1 MTMIIQFS
9 LYIIEGSIILLVN
22 GLLVCSLLRKASL
35 RSKYAIIVPRFIT
48 DTIVGLAALV
58 AGTTTLRSRIFCMFM
73 PWNLLFVWSDPMSA
87 VVQLAISL
95 DRLISLI
102 APIFYYKRPV
112 AIQMTQ
118 TSLWHVSWATV
129 AIAGWTITL
138 VTGTGK
144 TTLDPICWFGK
155 SVIHELTDTIL
166 YTRIIGSISAVVL
179 YVIVFIVS
187 RRHMKRMSGLLSS
200 DERALKKG
208 RQLTQSMLISCI
220 ATFSLYV
227 VPIVVEVIWG
237 DSENQLIADAVAIY
251 SQLSTGLNPLV
262 HATIVISRH
271 ADIAESML
279 QVAIL

>member
-58 AGTTTLRSRIFCMFM
+58 AGVLILLGLFFGTDASNVNNAVNFGLISFTSMTFIIGIIAGSLPKSQNISILGWYIFLELILIIVAVLSVFMHDMICTMARSGVKWWTGESANRIQPDNASDGLHDHTETYPYKCSAEASAISDRMLKYVVERVLARGTTTLRSRIFCMFM

-112 AIQMTQ
+112 AIQNEESVFSFRMLSLTSQ
-118 TSLWHVSWATV
+118 TDVRVRGMMRH
-129 AIAGWTITL
+129 
-138 VTGTGK
+138 
-144 TTLDPICWFGK
+144 
-155 SVIHELTDTIL
+155 IL
-166 YTRIIGSISAVVL
+166 
-179 YVIVFIVS
+179 
-187 RRHMKRMSGLLSS
+187 H
-200 DERALKKG
+200 
-208 RQLTQSMLISCI
+208 
-220 ATFSLYV
+220 
-227 VPIVVEVIWG
+227 
-237 DSENQLIADAVAIY
+237 
-251 SQLSTGLNPLV
+251 
-262 HATIVISRH
+262 
-271 ADIAESML
+271 
-279 QVAIL
+279 

>member
-35 RSKYAIIVPRFIT
+35 RSKYAILVPRFIT

-58 AGTTTLRSRIFCMFM
+58 AGAGRLSTLLSGM
-73 PWNLLFVWSDPMSA
+73 SDPMSA

-102 APIFYYKRPV
+102 APIFYYKRPL

-118 TSLWHVSWATV
+118 TSLWHVSWAAV

-144 TTLDPICWFGK
+144 ATLDPICWFGK

-237 DSENQLIADAVAIY
+237 DSENQILNLIE
-251 SQLSTGLNPLV
+251 LSNQ
-262 HATIVISRH
+262 A
-271 ADIAESML
+271 
-279 QVAIL
+279 